1 MSRILPLILVA
12 SLPFLPGSAQAQGC
26 SDAGVCTAG
35 PIGELHAP
43 NDTTV
48 AATEHPHFARMT
60 FSYAVGERN
69 TTILQGIAE
78 LGLRATERW
87 GFQLRVPYLA
97 VDGDLG
103 SNNGVG
109 DPVITAS
116 YAISAKT
123 TKRLDAML
131 GVKLNAGNA
140 NTRTAEGLPLPMPY
154 QTSLGT
160 TDLLMG
166 LNYRNGRWRS
176 ALAFQTV
183 LVNENTNTFTH
194 AAWMDDR
201 KAQGYFESAYLERA
215 SDAVARIQY
224 AVPVGS
230 LVVQPGLLAIYH
242 VARDKRQEVPMDPA
256 GMPRLPEVVEIVGS
270 EGLTLNLT
278 VDARY
283 TLNDRWAVE
292 LAYGSP
298 LIVREERP
306 DGLTRSLVLNMGL
319 RYAF

>member
-1 MSRILPLILVA
+1 
-12 SLPFLPGSAQAQGC
+12 
-26 SDAGVCTAG
+26 
-35 PIGELHAP
+35 
-43 NDTTV
+43 
-48 AATEHPHFARMT
+48 MT
-60 FSYAVGERN
+60 FSYAVGEQQ
-69 TTILQGIAE
+69 TAILMTVAE
-78 LGLRATERW
+78 LGFGITDR
-87 GFQLRVPYLA
+87 LA
-97 VDGDLG
+97 VSLRLPYQWADGNLG
-103 SNNGVG
+103 RNSGMG

-123 TKRLDAML
+123 YRRLDAML

-140 NTRTAEGLPLPMPY
+140 NASTVEGFPLPMPY

-166 LNYRNGRWRS
+166 LNYRNGRWRG
-176 ALAFQTV
+176 ALALQTV

-194 AAWMDDR
+194 AAWMDDPM
-201 KAQGYFESAYLERA
+201 AQGYFESAYLERA
-215 SDAVARIQY
+215 ADAVARIQY
-224 AVPVGS
+224 AVPIGS

-283 TLNDRWAVE
+283 TLNDRWAIE
-292 LAYGSP
+292 LSYGSP

>member
-12 SLPFLPGSAQAQGC
+12 SLSFLPRAAQAQGC

-35 PIGELHAP
+35 PIGELHSP

-48 AATEHPHFARMT
+48 AATEHPHYARMS

-69 TTILQGIAE
+69 ITILQGTAE
-78 LGLRATERW
+78 LGLQATERW

-103 SNNGVG
+103 SNSGVG

-194 AAWMDDR
+194 AAWMDDPM
-201 KAQGYFESAYLERA
+201 AQGYFESAYLERA